1 MTPQE
6 LQQKIEQLQR
16 DLTEL
21 NNEVYKTNF
30 SAQQDFPKYSNF
42 TTRLRVPVYTTRP
55 LKCDVGEIISNGGK
69 LYVCSATDTW
79 TVVGLQS

>member
-1 MTPQE
+1 MNDD
-6 LQQKIEQLQR
+6 LQNQIDQLKR

-42 TTRLRVPVYTTRP
+42 SNHLRIPHYDTRP
-55 LKCDVGEIISNGGK
+55 AKCDVGELIENEGK
-69 LYVCSATDTW
+69 LYICSVADTW
-79 TVVGLQS
+79 TLVGGQT